1 MSHISMPSPTGEFLF
16 AAVAMSEMGQVRRE
30 STGVNSGDR
39 SGREA
44 SNLNWEYGLGQHKD
58 QGVEGGQDDCND
70 GLVGCLGNESG
81 GHTSHG
87 ADQMDLEGG
96 GDGWASQ

>member
-1 MSHISMPSPTGEFLF
+1 MSHISMPLPTGEFLF

-58 QGVEGGQDDCND
+58 QGVEGG
-70 GLVGCLGNESG
+70 
-81 GHTSHG
+81 
-87 ADQMDLEGG
+87 
-96 GDGWASQ
+96 